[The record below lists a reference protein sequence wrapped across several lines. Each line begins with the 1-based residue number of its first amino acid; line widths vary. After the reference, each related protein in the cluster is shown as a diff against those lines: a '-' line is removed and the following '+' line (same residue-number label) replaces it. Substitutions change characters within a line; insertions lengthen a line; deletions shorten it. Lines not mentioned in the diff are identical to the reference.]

1 MTADLLSLS
10 IAMLVAVLSPIIA
23 KIIPGN
29 VVPQTVLLLV
39 AGSILGPHMLGVITL
54 SPAVELLSELGLAFL
69 FLLAGYEINPQQIT
83 GHQGRIGLTTWL
95 ITLAI
100 AAAAVTFI
108 PFFGANGLG
117 SIATMIALTTTALGT
132 LMPILKERRLE
143 GTPVGNAV
151 IAYGTWGELG
161 PVFAMAI
168 LLSSRSGWKTFAILA
183 LFAAICILAA
193 ALPIKARKAGTA
205 VYRFLTSNANTSSQ
219 TLMRLTVFMLIGLI
233 TLSKLF
239 DLDVVLGAFAAG
251 FILRFISPDGVHTLE
266 LKLEGVSYG
275 FLIPI
280 FFIVSGADIDIS
292 AVAGNPALLIAF
304 IVALLLIRAIP
315 VFLAMTLDCKA
326 NPMSAYHRITVAIY
340 CTTALPII
348 VAVTSVATA
357 AGTMRQATAST
368 LVAAGAVTVF
378 LMPLLGSITYRI
390 AEMHPVEAVR
400 EIARAERKIHAMRGV
415 QARAANMQTVEV
427 IQPTAAQSTTAM
439 QPATTQTTSDTP
451 ATAQPVTVQPTTAVQ
466 SDTAVQPATAVQPVA
481 TQLAQATAALSAQTE
496 LVKQAEAA
504 NTDSTKLDST
514 ETKQEHSPL
523 LAPHLSLDALS
534 SHTPL
539 APHDWHEVVHAHWA
553 IRQHILHG
561 TPLPAEL
568 SDHMTYTQH
577 MLVEA
582 ARERRQ
588 RLIELG
594 INPDELGAHLP
605 AHYKYP
611 KQ

>member
-1 MTADLLSLS
+1 MTADLLSLT
-10 IAMLVAVLSPIIA
+10 IAMLIAVLSPIIA

-83 GHQGRIGLTTWL
+83 GHQGIIGLTTWL

-100 AAAAVTFI
+100 ATAAVTFI

-132 LMPILKERRLE
+132 LMPILKERKLE

-168 LLSSRSGWKTFAILA
+168 LLSSRSGWKTFAILT

-193 ALPIKARKAGTA
+193 ALPIKARKAGIA
-205 VYRFLTSNANTSSQ
+205 VYHFLTSNANTSSQ

-251 FILRFISPDGVHTLE
+251 FILRFVSPDGVHTLE

-348 VAVTSVATA
+348 VAVTSVATT
-357 AGTMRQATAST
+357 AGTMSQATAST

-400 EIARAERKIHAMRGV
+400 EIARAERKIHAIRGV
-415 QARAANMQTVEV
+415 QAQAANMQTAEV
-427 IQPTAAQSTTAM
+427 IHPTATQSTTTM

-451 ATAQPVTVQPTTAVQ
+451 AAA
-466 SDTAVQPATAVQPVA
+466 AQPVA

-504 NTDSTKLDST
+504 NTDSTKMDSAKIDSA
-514 ETKQEHSPL
+514 ETKQAHSPL

-534 SHTPL
+534 AHTPL
-539 APHDWHEVVHAHWA
+539 APHDWHEVVRAHWA

-588 RLIELG
+588 RLMELG

>member
-1 MTADLLSLS
+1 MTADLLSIT
-10 IAMLVAVLSPIIA
+10 IAMLIAVLSPIIA

-132 LMPILKERRLE
+132 LMPILKERKLE

-266 LKLEGVSYG
+266 LKLEGISYG

-280 FFIVSGADIDIS
+280 FFIISGADIDIS

-348 VAVTSVATA
+348 VAVTSVATT
-357 AGTMRQATAST
+357 AGTMSQATAST

-400 EIARAERKIHAMRGV
+400 EIARAERKIRARRGV
-415 QARAANMQTVEV
+415 QAQAANVQTAEV
-427 IQPTAAQSTTAM
+427 IQTTAAQSTTAM
-439 QPATTQTTSDTP
+439 QPATAQTTSDTL
-451 ATAQPVTVQPTTAVQ
+451 AA
-466 SDTAVQPATAVQPVA
+466 AVQPVA

-504 NTDSTKLDST
+504 TTDGAKMDSA

-523 LAPHLSLDALS
+523 LAPYLSLDALS
-534 SHTPL
+534 AHTPL
-539 APHDWHEVVHAHWA
+539 APHDWHEVVRAHWA

-588 RLIELG
+588 RLMELG

>member
-1 MTADLLSLS
+1 MTADLLSLT
-10 IAMLVAVLSPIIA
+10 IAMLIAVLSPIIA

-251 FILRFISPDGVHTLE
+251 FILRFVSPDGVHTLE

-357 AGTMRQATAST
+357 AGTMSQATAST

-400 EIARAERKIHAMRGV
+400 EIARAEREIRTMRGW
-415 QARAANMQTVEV
+415 QATGTQTANMQTTDMQTAEL
-427 IQPTAAQSTTAM
+427 IQTATAAQTADTT
-439 QPATTQTTSDTP
+439 
-451 ATAQPVTVQPTTAVQ
+451 QPTTMQ
-466 SDTAVQPATAVQPVA
+466 SASTPTTTVQPVA

-504 NTDSTKLDST
+504 TTDGAKLDST
-514 ETKQEHSPL
+514 ETKQAHSPL

-534 SHTPL
+534 AHTPL
-539 APHDWHEVVHAHWA
+539 APHDWHEVVRAHWA

-561 TPLPAEL
+561 TPLPTEL

-588 RLIELG
+588 RLMELG

>member
-1 MTADLLSLS
+1 MTADLLSLT
-10 IAMLVAVLSPIIA
+10 IAMLIAVLSPIIA

-132 LMPILKERRLE
+132 LMPILKERKLE

-251 FILRFISPDGVHTLE
+251 FILRFVSPDGVHTLE

-348 VAVTSVATA
+348 AAVTSVATT
-357 AGTMRQATAST
+357 AGTMSQATAST

-400 EIARAERKIHAMRGV
+400 EIARAERKIRARRGV
-415 QARAANMQTVEV
+415 QAQAANVQTVEV

-439 QPATTQTTSDTP
+439 QPAT
-451 ATAQPVTVQPTTAVQ
+451 AQPTTAVEPA
-466 SDTAVQPATAVQPVA
+466 TAVQPTTAVQPVA

-504 NTDSTKLDST
+504 TTDGAKMDSA

-534 SHTPL
+534 AHTPL
-539 APHDWHEVVHAHWA
+539 APHDWHEVVRAHWA

-588 RLIELG
+588 RLMELG

-611 KQ
+611 K

>member
-132 LMPILKERRLE
+132 LMPILKERKLE

-266 LKLEGVSYG
+266 LKLEGISYG

-357 AGTMRQATAST
+357 AGTMSQATAST

-400 EIARAERKIHAMRGV
+400 EIARAERKIRARRGV
-415 QARAANMQTVEV
+415 QAQAANVQTAEV

-439 QPATTQTTSDTP
+439 QPATTQP
-451 ATAQPVTVQPTTAVQ
+451 ATVQPT
-466 SDTAVQPATAVQPVA
+466 TAVQPVA

-496 LVKQAEAA
+496 LVKQAEATT
-504 NTDSTKLDST
+504 TDGDKMDSA
-514 ETKQEHSPL
+514 ETKQGHSPL

-534 SHTPL
+534 AHTPL
-539 APHDWHEVVHAHWA
+539 APHDWHEVVRAHWA

-588 RLIELG
+588 RLMELG

>member
-1 MTADLLSLS
+1 MTADLLSLT
-10 IAMLVAVLSPIIA
+10 IAMLIAVLSPIIA

-39 AGSILGPHMLGVITL
+39 AGSILGPHVLGVITL

-83 GHQGRIGLTTWL
+83 GHQGRIGLTTWI

-132 LMPILKERRLE
+132 LMPILKERKLE

-168 LLSSRSGWKTFAILA
+168 LLSSRSGWKTFAILT

-205 VYRFLTSNANTSSQ
+205 VYHFLTSNANTSSQ

-251 FILRFISPDGVHTLE
+251 FILRFVSPDGVHTLE

-348 VAVTSVATA
+348 VAVTSVATT
-357 AGTMRQATAST
+357 AGTMSQATAST

-400 EIARAERKIHAMRGV
+400 EIARAERKIHAIRGV
-415 QARAANMQTVEV
+415 QAQAANVQTAEV
-427 IQPTAAQSTTAM
+427 IQPTTAQSTTTMQPATM

-451 ATAQPVTVQPTTAVQ
+451 AA
-466 SDTAVQPATAVQPVA
+466 AVQPVA

-504 NTDSTKLDST
+504 NTDSTKMDSAKIDSA
-514 ETKQEHSPL
+514 ETKQAHSPL

-534 SHTPL
+534 AHTPL
-539 APHDWHEVVHAHWA
+539 APHDWHEVVRAHWA

-582 ARERRQ
+582 ARDRRQ
-588 RLIELG
+588 RLMELG

>member
-1 MTADLLSLS
+1 MTADLLSLT

-132 LMPILKERRLE
+132 LMPILKERKLE

-161 PVFAMAI
+161 PVLAMAI

-183 LFAAICILAA
+183 LFAAICIFAA

-205 VYRFLTSNANTSSQ
+205 VYHFLTSNANTSSQ

-251 FILRFISPDGVHTLE
+251 FILRFVSPDGVHTLE

-357 AGTMRQATAST
+357 AGTMSQATAST

-400 EIARAERKIHAMRGV
+400 EIARTERKIRAMRGV
-415 QARAANMQTVEV
+415 QATGTQTANMQTTEL
-427 IQPTAAQSTTAM
+427 IQTATAAQPADTT
-439 QPATTQTTSDTP
+439 
-451 ATAQPVTVQPTTAVQ
+451 QPTTMQ
-466 SDTAVQPATAVQPVA
+466 SASTQPTSTPTTTVQPVA

-504 NTDSTKLDST
+504 TTDGAKLDSV
-514 ETKQEHSPL
+514 ETNTDAAKTDQAHQPHSPL

-534 SHTPL
+534 AHTPL

-577 MLVEA
+577 MLIEA
-582 ARERRQ
+582 ARDRRQ

-594 INPDELGAHLP
+594 IDPDAIGAHLP
-605 AHYKYP
+605 KQYKYP
-611 KQ
+611 RQ